1 MNPRLGDP
9 AAGIR
14 EGIAGGVVGTLAM
27 SAVMLL
33 GQRAGLMGE
42 QPPEKIA
49 ARVLDAAGQEGGD
62 PAPRKALAA
71 LTHLGFGTATGAL
84 FGFLH
89 RHLRLGIPAE
99 LHGAIF
105 ALGVWAVSYKGWLPA
120 LGIMPPPEHDRPGRP
135 IIMILAHVVYGAVLG
150 RVVGGTRS

>member
-1 MNPRLGDP
+1 MNLRLEDP

-14 EGIAGGVVGTLAM
+14 EGLGGGVLGTLAM
-27 SAVMLL
+27 SAVMLV

-49 ARVLDAAGQEGGD
+49 ARVLEAAGQEGGD
-62 PAPRKALAA
+62 PAARKPLAA
-71 LTHLGFGTATGAL
+71 LFHLGFGAATGVL

-99 LHGAIF
+99 LHGIIF
-105 ALGVWAVSYKGWLPA
+105 ALGLWAVSYEGWLPV
-120 LGIMPPPEHDRPGRP
+120 LGIMPPPERDRPGRP
-135 IIMILAHVVYGAVLG
+135 IVMILAHVVYGAVLG
-150 RVVGGTRS
+150 RGVGGSRQ